1 MAQRPITWHYL
12 TGFTDAAVEHPY
24 LREAHGRASL
34 YARGE
39 AVLPDEGIVCGNLDL
54 VLEHE
59 VATNRISRHFVNREL
74 YDAALVSSDFSEA
87 EKRDLRARMDRFRP
101 FVLSERADAAYDED
115 ERNAWESLLAT
126 SNHYNGHQVLDYALL
141 MREGVSGIRLRI
153 DAARASATDEETAV
167 FLESLRVT
175 WEGVSLY
182 LRRHADEARR
192 RLADAGLPPAERE
205 RMQRIARIHDR
216 ISGDAPRDFEEGV
229 CLLWQFIGFSDYD
242 SIGRFDQYLGDLY
255 ERSRAAGMP
264 REDAKETLRQMWR
277 IADRNGAI
285 LNMTVG
291 GRDAT
296 GVRRFTDLSLLVLE
310 VTRELGFKGPNL
322 CLRVDG
328 DFPDALWQEVHRSLG
343 AGQALPALYNEDL
356 IVPMLLREGIAPED
370 AWDFC
375 LAGCSQVVVPGRS
388 SFACDIGCY
397 SVPKA
402 LELALHEGFDRF
414 TGKQV
419 GLRTPPA
426 AEMRTFDDVMAA
438 YRTQVHHAIRVGTG
452 VNDKDHSLRL
462 DFASCIRSALTAD
475 CIARGRGLFR
485 GGARYYAVQNEV
497 VGLTNAAN
505 ALLAIRRVVFEER
518 RIGLPDLIAALDRD
532 FEGDEPLRQ
541 VLLRKVPKFGNGIA
555 EIDALRAG
563 IAKEFFAELAS
574 HPGPLGGR
582 HWPGEVIFH
591 YTVQY
596 GRTCLASADG
606 RRAGTPF
613 ADSCG
618 PSQGTDAEGVTG
630 ILQSMRAL
638 TLAGPDYPNTCSCL
652 NLKFDRRMWRSE
664 MSKMT
669 ALLKTGMRDVMQMQI
684 NVVSA
689 RELEEALIHPEAF
702 RSLVVRVGGYSAYF
716 TALEPAIQR
725 DVIARTTQEGD

>member
-1 MAQRPITWHYL
+1 MAQRPVTWLYL
-12 TGFTDAAVEHPY
+12 TGFTDAADEHPY
-24 LREAHGRASL
+24 LREAHGRAAL

-39 AVLPDEGIVCGNLDL
+39 AILPDEGTVCGNLDL
-54 VLEHE
+54 VLESE
-59 VATNRISRHFVNREL
+59 VATNRISRHFVNREP
-74 YDAALVSSDFSEA
+74 YEAALASPDLPDA
-87 EKRDLRARMDRFRP
+87 RKRDLRERMARFEP
-101 FVLSERADAAYDED
+101 FVLANRADAAYDED
-115 ERNAWESLLAT
+115 ELRAWESLLAT

-141 MREGVSGIRLRI
+141 MREGVAGIRRRI
-153 DAARASATDEETAV
+153 AAARAAAADEEAAV
-167 FLESLRVT
+167 FLESLAIT
-175 WEGVSLY
+175 WEGVALY

-192 RLADAGLPPAERE
+192 RLAAPDLPPAERARLE
-205 RMQRIARIHDR
+205 RIARIHDAV
-216 ISGDAPRDFEEGV
+216 SGEAPRDFEEGV

-242 SIGRFDQYLGDLY
+242 SIGRFDQYLFDLY
-255 ERSRAAGMP
+255 ERSRAAGLP

-277 IADRNGAI
+277 MADRNGAI

-296 GVRRFTDLSLLVLE
+296 GARRFNDLSLLVLE
-310 VTRELGFKGPNL
+310 VTRELGMKGPNL
-322 CLRVDG
+322 CLRVDAA
-328 DFPDALWQEVHRSLG
+328 FPDALWEEVHRSLG

-356 IVPMLLREGIAPED
+356 IVPMLLREGFAPED

-375 LAGCSQVVVPGRS
+375 LAGCSQVVLPGRS
-388 SFACDIGCY
+388 SFACDIGTY

-402 LELALHEGFDRF
+402 LELALREGFDRF
-414 TGKQV
+414 TGKRA
-419 GLRTPPA
+419 GPRTSPA
-426 AEMRTFDDVMAA
+426 SEMRTFDDVLAA
-438 YRTQVHHAIRVGTG
+438 YREQVRHAIRVGTS

-518 RIGLPDLIAALDRD
+518 RIGLPELVAVLDRD
-532 FEGDEPLRQ
+532 FEGDEALRQ
-541 VLLRKVPKFGNGIA
+541 HLLRKVPKFGNGIA
-555 EIDALRAG
+555 EIDGLRAG
-563 IAKEFFAELAS
+563 IAREFFTALAS

-591 YTVQY
+591 YNVQY

-606 RRAGTPF
+606 RKAGTPF

-618 PSQGTDAEGVTG
+618 PSQGTDTEGVTG

-638 TLAGPDYPNTCSCL
+638 TFAGPDYPNTCSCL
-652 NLKFDRRMWRSE
+652 NLKFDRRMWRSAKE
-664 MSKMT
+664 KMT
-669 ALLKTGMRDVMQMQI
+669 ALLKAGMRDVMQMQI

-689 RELEEALIHPEAF
+689 KDLEEALIHPEAF

-725 DVIARTTQEGD
+725 DVLARTTQEGD